1 MEKSSKFILNN
12 RYSGMKKTTQ
22 RSILMMES
30 GCKSP
35 YTRNVYRHRLNQ
47 WVEHLGMDSDSP
59 FVFDELIKI
68 SVLKVKEMVEDYVM
82 YRKNCG
88 LVRSTINNDICAI
101 THFFRMNDIEIPM
114 FKAKKFM
121 PEQIKIR
128 GDKPYTTELLQQ
140 ALRYVSGYTQFNA
153 VIHFLC
159 ATGARGGITEHLKMK
174 HIGELKD
181 DCKSVLCYADTKDEY
196 LTFIHPEAIAAL
208 DQWLEYRKQRGD
220 IVDKNSWVF
229 CHTNDTSSPLHEA
242 DIDSRLQSKLKSL
255 DRGELIHGRYD
266 IAITY
271 GMRKRWNL
279 ISKLTD
285 GVNPHLSEKMFAHNS
300 QSLKL
305 DTFYLKPTEAQLLI
319 EYKKF
324 YPGLYISEE
333 YRLKAEL
340 EEKNKIIIENQ
351 EEKDRRLVN
360 QESRIAELE
369 KALKGFTKY

>member
-1 MEKSSKFILNN
+1 
-12 RYSGMKKTTQ
+12 MKKTVQ
-22 RSILMMES
+22 RSILMMEN
-30 GCKSP
+30 GIKSP
-35 YTRNVYRHRLNQ
+35 YTRNVYRHRMNQ
-47 WVEHLGMDSDSP
+47 WVEHLGMNSDSP
-59 FVFDELIKI
+59 FVFDEL
-68 SVLKVKEMVEDYVM
+68 LKVPVPQLKEMVEDYVI
-82 YRKNCG
+82 YRKSYG
-88 LVRSTINNDICAI
+88 LVRSTINNDIAAI
-101 THFFRMNDIEIPM
+101 TNFFRMNDIEIPM

-140 ALRYVSGYTQFNA
+140 ALRCVAGYPQFNS

-174 HIGELKD
+174 HIGKLVD
-181 DCKSVLCYADTKDEY
+181 GCKSVLCYADTKDEY

-208 DQWLEYRKQRGD
+208 DLWLEYRKQRGD

-242 DIDSRLQSKLKSL
+242 DIDSRLNKKFKSI

-279 ISKLTD
+279 ISKTTD

-305 DTFYLKPTEAQLLI
+305 DTVYLPATEAQLLT

-324 YPGLYISEE
+324 YRELYISEE

-340 EEKNKIIIENQ
+340 ERKNKIIIENQ

-369 KALKGFTKY
+369 KALKRFTKY

>member
-1 MEKSSKFILNN
+1 MEKSPKFILNN
-12 RYSGMKKTTQ
+12 RYSGMKKTVQ

-35 YTRNVYRHRLNQ
+35 YTRNEYRVRLNRF
-47 WVEHLGMDSDSP
+47 VEYFGMDSKSA
-59 FVFDELIKI
+59 FTFDEL
-68 SVLKVKEMVEDYVM
+68 LKLPVPQIKEMVEDYVI
-82 YRKNCG
+82 YRKNDG
-88 LVRSTINNDICAI
+88 KVRSTINNDVCAI
-101 THFFRMNDIEIPM
+101 THFFRMNDMEIPM

-121 PEQIKIR
+121 PDTIKIR

-140 ALRYVSGYTQFNA
+140 ALLGVAGYHQFHA

-159 ATGARGGITEHLKMK
+159 ATGARGGVTEHLKIK

-208 DQWLEYRKQRGD
+208 DQWLEIRKGRGE
-220 IVDKNSWVF
+220 IIDKNSWVF
-229 CHTNDTSSPLHEA
+229 CQRNNTSLPLHEA
-242 DIDSRLQSKLKSL
+242 DIDSRLNKKLKSL

-279 ISKLTD
+279 IAKTTD
-285 GVNPHLSEKMFAHNS
+285 GVNAHLAEKMFAHNS

-305 DTFYLKPTEAQLLI
+305 DTFYLKPTEEQLLT

-324 YPGLYISEE
+324 YRELYISQE
-333 YRLKAEL
+333 YRLKVEL
-340 EEKNKIIIENQ
+340 ENKNKIIIENQ

-369 KALKGFTKY
+369 KALKNFTKY